1 MRAMSSPRML
11 EMRWR
16 FWQARSI
23 IFWASTMRHSLLLL
37 GREMHLKL
45 KVAKLYGAEE
55 YVETVDRLQRLTSGN
70 SIGIILS
77 ETLVGEQRWLVGNTG
92 TSTDVSA
99 NANEEEGD
107 EETKKAKQGDGGIER
122 DRDGYDE
129 GARRNKVTG
138 WLWIYVKMMVRSYSV
153 FGLYPS
159 KYVAWN
165 WSEPFIVHSLVC
177 SL

>member
-1 MRAMSSPRML
+1 MPAAFPQSQVLAIILGPSSSAHSNRTQRRMPRKAL
-11 EMRWR
+11 
-16 FWQARSI
+16 
-23 IFWASTMRHSLLLL
+23 
-37 GREMHLKL
+37 
-45 KVAKLYGAEE
+45 
-55 YVETVDRLQRLTSGN
+55 DRLQRLTSGN

-77 ETLVGEQRWLVGNTG
+77 ETLVGERRWLVGNTG

-129 GARRNKVTG
+129 GARRNEVTG

-177 SL
+177 SLSQTFFFRFSCV